1 VGAGD
6 LEQLFV
12 ELERRLFVLVVVVR
26 RRRWLRRGRWLR
38 RRRRLRR
45 LIQLLDAFAQD
56 GRGAFVLERRGPTIE
71 GSVAVRAAQACVPF
85 LEGNAFGLQLS
96 TRHPIVIERRLGRSA
111 KITSLEGAQLSTLH
125 AAALPRLVAHGH
137 VGERWARG
145 FEKSPLHES
154 RGILRL
160 FTGLLVRA
168 PEGSWLRI
176 SATANRRSV
185 AYEIDEVFVAPEDGL
200 VPLVLSIRPRL
211 DGPLRL
217 DGEIATLALVQPGL
231 AIEEKDLEGD
241 RAIGEAHASFYDPAY
256 FSTKKGDTTR
266 KYKRLVAHA
275 TKDAEDAASRVVRA
289 GPVSYAIETRD
300 ACLTRDHLAPVARSP
315 GVRVIGFDSL
325 LAFDVA
331 WDGMSVTIDFDR
343 EALARHARSLER
355 TWTGVY
361 GARFMEEHRGALL
374 YLTKYFTPHPHGEAH
389 FFVKPWAF
397 VATPPGI
404 SSLVEGMHGEGWDVL
419 RGVVATDM
427 FHAAPAVFLLRRAGE
442 RVRVREG
449 QRLVDVIPFP
459 RALDTKVR
467 TVEWSS

>member
-1 VGAGD
+1 MI
-6 LEQLFV
+6 E
-12 ELERRLFVLVVVVR
+12 
-26 RRRWLRRGRWLR
+26 
-38 RRRRLRR
+38 
-45 LIQLLDAFAQD
+45 LLDAFAQD
-56 GRGAFVLERRGPTIE
+56 SRGAFVLERRGPTIE

-96 TRHPIVIERRLGRSA
+96 TRHPIVIERRLGRAA
-111 KITSLEGAQLSTLH
+111 KITTLEGTQLTTLH
-125 AAALPRLVAHGH
+125 AAALPRLLAQGR

-145 FEKSPLHES
+145 FDKSPLHES

-168 PEGSWLRI
+168 RAGSWLRI
-176 SATANRRSV
+176 SGTANRRSV
-185 AYEIDEVFVAPEDGL
+185 AYEIDEVFVAPADGL
-200 VPLVLSIRPRL
+200 VPLVLSIRPRI

-217 DGEIATLALVQPGL
+217 DGEIATLAVVQPGL
-231 AIEEKDLEGD
+231 SIEERALEED
-241 RAIGEAHASFYDPAY
+241 PAIGESHASFYDPAY

-275 TKDAEDAASRVVRA
+275 NSEPSDGATRVVRA

-315 GVRVIGFDSL
+315 GVRVVSFASL
-325 LAFDVA
+325 LAFDVE

-343 EALARHARSLER
+343 KELARHARALER
-355 TWTGVY
+355 TWTEVY

-397 VATPPGI
+397 VATPPGV
-404 SSLVEGMHGEGWDVL
+404 SALVEGMHGDGWDVL

-427 FHAAPAVFLLRRAGE
+427 FHAAPAVFLLRRAGS
-442 RVRVREG
+442 RVHVREG
-449 QRLVDVIPFP
+449 QRLLDVIPFP
-459 RALDTKVR
+459 RSIDTKFR
-467 TVEWSS
+467 TLEWSS